1 MKIFLK
7 VLSLFLLPSLVAGQQ
22 ENPYLSSLHRSLSDA
37 TSDTAQMEI
46 CSNLGSYY
54 SLVDRDSSNFYL
66 EKALPIAVRL
76 NLKFDEASILNG
88 MGVILM
94 QQEKFS
100 KSLEFYLKALNIA
113 KNPTIEETIWHLPRG
128 QKTPMSERM
137 LLLSKCYDLIGLLN
151 AYTGN

>member
-7 VLSLFLLPSLVAGQQ
+7 VLSLCLLPSLIAGQQ
-22 ENPYLSSLHRSLSDA
+22 ENPYLSSLYRSLSDA
-37 TSDTAQMEI
+37 TSDTARMRV

-54 SLVDRDSSNFYL
+54 ILEDRDSANFYL
-66 EKALPIAVRL
+66 EKALPIAAKL
-76 NLKFDEASILNG
+76 NLKLDEASILNK
-88 MGVILM
+88 MGIILM

-113 KNPTIEETIWHLPRG
+113 KDPTIEKTIWHLSPG
-128 QKTPMSERM
+128 QNPMSARM

-151 AYTGN
+151 